1 MPLDRE
7 RDSSRIAPTSDCPLK
22 PWESCPK
29 SHRRSLLSL
38 EQRFHQ
44 KHRQHSSQQLCR
56 IAVLFSRTIRGQGKT
71 LGLVLAVLSKPHPS
85 VFSLRSTSQPLD
97 FTTVLQKPTI
107 PPELL
112 RGVDPG
118 HGSLLDDPSE
128 HHQSAQLLLR
138 KYKYLSTLMILPTR
152 ELAIQ
157 TMTWMRK
164 LTASTLAETG
174 ETEADIFQCVIAGVD
189 IEEQASQLRKTTPRI
204 LIGTPMRLHEL
215 YEKKAFD
222 VSRLQLLI
230 VDEVDRIV
238 DAPTR
243 YETTKCKLQRLRHPL
258 AGDRLIGSIV
268 SQRQPIHQTM
278 ATREKHV
285 SHMAASGRYLKPR
298 DMVMNRSSITDKNF
312 SDFKVRFDPA
322 QARPLQ
328 IVASSA
334 TANSALRLYLTK
346 SRKWMLNPVIIDMNS
361 AIQVPTA
368 IKHRAFVVD
377 RFGNAHQLG
386 KDQMET
392 LEKPYVHT
400 TNHTPIHKS
409 NKGKNDPNSIVSPRS
424 TATNAA
430 ATHAKVYKGKL
441 EENEGLSSDVLDDD
455 HDLMV
460 ETLADFIIRE
470 KVEHAFVFTRASV
483 SMARLVDRL
492 QSLGIKADK
501 FFNLVNYAGSSPQS
515 SVIGLTKDVVAS
527 PTKALKNG
535 PPSLS
540 DPRPE
545 SKATSL
551 MPFQRFIDGEVNVIC
566 ATEHEARGLDL
577 PTVNHVFILGAPS
590 SSSNYVHMAGRASRY
605 GRSGTVTTLLGGE
618 RLVKKYNALIRQL
631 HVNMDET

>member
-7 RDSSRIAPTSDCPLK
+7 RDSSRIVPTSDCPLK

-215 YEKKAFD
+215 YEKK
-222 VSRLQLLI
+222 
-230 VDEVDRIV
+230 
-238 DAPTR
+238 
-243 YETTKCKLQRLRHPL
+243 PL
-258 AGDRLIGSIV
+258 
-268 SQRQPIHQTM
+268 T
-278 ATREKHV
+278 
-285 SHMAASGRYLKPR
+285 YLKPR

-409 NKGKNDPNSIVSPRS
+409 NKGKNDPNSIVSP
-424 TATNAA
+424 
-430 ATHAKVYKGKL
+430 
-441 EENEGLSSDVLDDD
+441 
-455 HDLMV
+455 
-460 ETLADFIIRE
+460 
-470 KVEHAFVFTRASV
+470 
-483 SMARLVDRL
+483 
-492 QSLGIKADK
+492 
-501 FFNLVNYAGSSPQS
+501 
-515 SVIGLTKDVVAS
+515 
-527 PTKALKNG
+527 
-535 PPSLS
+535 
-540 DPRPE
+540 
-545 SKATSL
+545 
-551 MPFQRFIDGEVNVIC
+551 
-566 ATEHEARGLDL
+566 
-577 PTVNHVFILGAPS
+577 
-590 SSSNYVHMAGRASRY
+590 
-605 GRSGTVTTLLGGE
+605 
-618 RLVKKYNALIRQL
+618 
-631 HVNMDET
+631 